1 MKPKRAISLLLAGCM
16 AVSMVPASAVTA
28 FAEEV
33 RTGSSLTAPATVK
46 VEVTLDGTQSLEDA
60 VKAQNQDLASITELK
75 VITTGSAALTKA
87 DFQFMSGVV
96 VSETENGRFSSV
108 YTPDNVTCLKNL
120 KELDLSQAT
129 CENNAIPPRAFQRN
143 TAITKIVLPDNLERT
158 YIHAFSMMSALTYLG
173 TTNGNLQFP
182 SSMKIMGEGMVYQ
195 DEQLSGT
202 LTFPANLEA
211 IGSACFYDSGIS
223 GKVVI
228 PANVNIT
235 TNTDIDSEVYK
246 PSDNIF
252 RKSKITSLEF
262 ENGVEEISKSFAH
275 ECTELTSVIL
285 PKTVKK
291 IDASAFQGTNLS
303 TLPNLENV
311 TEIGDSAFR
320 ELKSEINGDLTL
332 SNGVTYGDSVFRGL
346 KLNGNLTID
355 SQNIGD
361 YILME
366 SDIKGNLI
374 LGCATVPKL
383 ILSRADNTYN
393 GESVIGGHLT
403 LKPGVTTIMKE
414 AFNGAGLTGTL
425 TIPEGVTTIGE
436 SAFRCNQFSGTIV
449 IPESVE
455 SIGRAA
461 FSYAGGGA
469 STNSQAEA
477 QNSERKIE
485 NIIVENPNV
494 TLGQYAFSNQKD
506 GVKIYFASDSAP
518 ENPNSMYWSSGES
531 IVLLTDGGKID
542 PSKPADEK
550 TGLFTPE
557 KEGYT
562 FAGWYNADGNELE
575 TAAVKNNTYTA
586 KWSQNASM
594 DAETDQKGDS
604 QTATVTVGKP
614 IEVTVTVNP
623 GDNMLAI
630 LNGKARITFT
640 DPTAVESLSCNG
652 KTYTGKDLAD
662 ANYTLNVSDLMPG
675 SDAGSSAATYAA
687 TTAYPSAKLS
697 IVFNKKGNQT
707 VKIQLLDSDDNLL
720 CESKTVVAVEEEKK
734 PEETKPEETKP
745 ENPVTTYALTVKGG
759 TVKVNDKDAVANDGV
774 IAVEKDA
781 TVEVTFDKSTLSDA
795 QVFDQWTITPDSVL
809 NAVDPKAETIS
820 FKMPAEKVTV
830 EAMTKDATIED
841 DGPDILGTAA
851 LIGVGVAGT
860 AVLGYQGYMIGTELY
875 LNTVLPDGVAI
886 PQNTAE
892 LAKLVWTEAGK
903 PAPAAVM
910 APDATD
916 EQKALTW
923 AIENQLISA
932 DKAADA
938 SVSRWEVIQ
947 TWNKAQEM
955 KG

>member
-28 FAEEV
+28 FAETV
-33 RTGSSLTAPATVK
+33 GNAPA
-46 VEVTLDGTQSLEDA
+46 LA
-60 VKAQNQDLASITELK
+60 VLAQNAETHGDCGAEGHESEVKWSFDGATGVLSIT
-75 VITTGSAALTKA
+75 GNGPMA
-87 DFQFMSGVV
+87 DYV
-96 VSETENGRFSSV
+96 VSDDRTEDDR
-108 YTPDNVTCLKNL
+108 PW
-120 KELDLSQAT
+120 
-129 CENNAIPPRAFQRN
+129 
-143 TAITKIVLPDNLERT
+143 
-158 YIHAFSMMSALTYLG
+158 
-173 TTNGNLQFP
+173 
-182 SSMKIMGEGMVYQ
+182 
-195 DEQLSGT
+195 
-202 LTFPANLEA
+202 
-211 IGSACFYDSGIS
+211 
-223 GKVVI
+223 
-228 PANVNIT
+228 
-235 TNTDIDSEVYK
+235 
-246 PSDNIF
+246 
-252 RKSKITSLEF
+252 
-262 ENGVEEISKSFAH
+262 KSFAGDI
-275 ECTELTSVIL
+275 TE
-285 PKTVKK
+285 VK
-291 IDASAFQGTNLS
+291 IAEGITR
-303 TLPNLENV
+303 
-311 TEIGDSAFR
+311 IG
-320 ELKSEINGDLTL
+320 N
-332 SNGVTYGDSVFRGL
+332 SVFRGMNRLISANIPASVTSLGNYIFRNDGELTTVTWADGFTAHELVDVDSNAEEYRGAYVPTSMFDFCYKLGDGQELTAWLPKSFTGVGCGAFRDTKFTVNFDNWNNL
-346 KLNGNLTID
+346 KYIGAYAFYGMRNLSKFTLKDDIQIGIRRNMQGVESSCAFQKSGLKQLEVETEVLPKTFVGDCESLETIKL
-355 SQNIGD
+355 GD
-361 YILME
+361 K
-366 SDIKGNLI
+366 IK
-374 LGCATVPKL
+374 
-383 ILSRADNTYN
+383 
-393 GESVIGGHLT
+393 VIGGSAFANAAIEEIDIPSNVEEIDAWAFYECKNLKKVTLHGNTKIVHVPFSGCGIEYFEIADGAQITCSDENPFRSQTTGGVSPAVTT
-403 LKPGVTTIMKE
+403 LKKVIVFGSLKSVKTGVTTEWLWKNMFGQNTQLKE
-414 AFNGAGLTGTL
+414 VEVSAENLKYINADAFPGMEKLTVKGD
-425 TIPEGVTTIGE
+425 
-436 SAFRCNQFSGTIV
+436 
-449 IPESVE
+449 SVE
-455 SIGRAA
+455 LANANISATSLKTVDLSGCKKVTYATDFGTGVNNSAVIYVNDADASLPTEHSCVIMITNGGLVDENATGFDSVIRA
-461 FSYAGGGA
+461 
-469 STNSQAEA
+469 
-477 QNSERKIE
+477 
-485 NIIVENPNV
+485 
-494 TLGQYAFSNQKD
+494 
-506 GVKIYFASDSAP
+506 
-518 ENPNSMYWSSGES
+518 
-531 IVLLTDGGKID
+531 
-542 PSKPADEK
+542 
-550 TGLFTPE
+550 
-557 KEGYT
+557 GYT
-562 FAGWYNADGNELE
+562 ATWYED
-575 TAAVKNNTYTA
+575 AACTQKTKDATPQVGKTYYA

-630 LNGKARITFT
+630 LRGKAKITFT

-652 KTYTGKDLAD
+652 KTYTGKELAD

-675 SDAGSSAATYAA
+675 SDAGSGAATYAA

-720 CESKTVVAVEEEKK
+720 CESKTVVAVEEEK
-734 PEETKPEETKP
+734 KPEETKP

-841 DGPDILGTAA
+841 DGPNILGTAA

-910 APDATD
+910 APNATD

-955 KG
+955 KE

>member
-28 FAEEV
+28 FAETV
-33 RTGSSLTAPATVK
+33 GNAPA
-46 VEVTLDGTQSLEDA
+46 LA
-60 VKAQNQDLASITELK
+60 VLAQNAETHGDCGAEGHESEVKWSFDGATGVLSIT
-75 VITTGSAALTKA
+75 GNGPMA
-87 DFQFMSGVV
+87 DYV
-96 VSETENGRFSSV
+96 VSDDRTEDDR
-108 YTPDNVTCLKNL
+108 PW
-120 KELDLSQAT
+120 
-129 CENNAIPPRAFQRN
+129 
-143 TAITKIVLPDNLERT
+143 
-158 YIHAFSMMSALTYLG
+158 
-173 TTNGNLQFP
+173 
-182 SSMKIMGEGMVYQ
+182 
-195 DEQLSGT
+195 
-202 LTFPANLEA
+202 
-211 IGSACFYDSGIS
+211 
-223 GKVVI
+223 
-228 PANVNIT
+228 
-235 TNTDIDSEVYK
+235 
-246 PSDNIF
+246 
-252 RKSKITSLEF
+252 
-262 ENGVEEISKSFAH
+262 KSFAGGI
-275 ECTELTSVIL
+275 TE
-285 PKTVKK
+285 VK
-291 IDASAFQGTNLS
+291 IAEGITR
-303 TLPNLENV
+303 
-311 TEIGDSAFR
+311 IG
-320 ELKSEINGDLTL
+320 N
-332 SNGVTYGDSVFRGL
+332 SVFRGM
-346 KLNGNLTID
+346 N
-355 SQNIGD
+355 
-361 YILME
+361 
-366 SDIKGNLI
+366 
-374 LGCATVPKL
+374 KL
-383 ILSRADNTYN
+383 ISANIPASVTSLGNYIFRNDGELTTVTWADGFTAHELVDVDSNAEEYRGAYVPTSMFDFCYKLGDGQELTAWLPKSFTGVGCGAFRDTKFTVNFDHWNNLKYIGAYAFYGMRNLSKFTLKDDIQIGIRRNMQ
-393 GESVIGGHLT
+393 GVESSCAFQKSGLKQLEVETEVLPKAFVGDCESLETIKLGDKIKVIGGSAFSNAAIEEIDIPSNVEEIDAWAFYECKNLKKVTLHGNTKIVHVPFSGCGIEYFEIADGAQITCSDENPFRSQTTGGVSPAVTT
-403 LKPGVTTIMKE
+403 LKKVIVFGSLESVKTGVTTEWLWKNMFGQNTQLKEVEVSAENLKYINADAFPGMEKLTVKGDSVKLANANISATSLKTVDLSGCKKVTYATDFGTGVNNSAVIYVNDADASLPTEHSCVIMIT
-414 AFNGAGLTGTL
+414 NGGLVDENATGFD
-425 TIPEGVTTIGE
+425 
-436 SAFRCNQFSGTIV
+436 SV
-449 IPESVE
+449 I
-455 SIGRAA
+455 RA
-461 FSYAGGGA
+461 
-469 STNSQAEA
+469 
-477 QNSERKIE
+477 
-485 NIIVENPNV
+485 
-494 TLGQYAFSNQKD
+494 
-506 GVKIYFASDSAP
+506 
-518 ENPNSMYWSSGES
+518 
-531 IVLLTDGGKID
+531 
-542 PSKPADEK
+542 
-550 TGLFTPE
+550 
-557 KEGYT
+557 GYT
-562 FAGWYNADGNELE
+562 ATWYED
-575 TAAVKNNTYTA
+575 AACTQKTKDATPQVGKTYYA

-630 LNGKARITFT
+630 LRGKAKIAFT

-652 KTYTGKDLAD
+652 KTYTGKELAD

-675 SDAGSSAATYAA
+675 SDAGSGAATYAA

-707 VKIQLLDSDDNLL
+707 VTIQLLDSDDNLL

-734 PEETKPEETKP
+734 PEETKPE
-745 ENPVTTYALTVKGG
+745 NPVTTYALTVKGG
-759 TVKVNDKDAVANDGV
+759 TMKVNDKDAVANDGV

-841 DGPDILGTAA
+841 DGPNILGTAA

-903 PAPAAVM
+903 PAPAAMM

>member
-28 FAEEV
+28 FAETV
-33 RTGSSLTAPATVK
+33 GNAPA
-46 VEVTLDGTQSLEDA
+46 LA
-60 VKAQNQDLASITELK
+60 VLAQNAETHGDCGAEGHESEVKWSFDGATGVLSIT
-75 VITTGSAALTKA
+75 GNGPMA
-87 DFQFMSGVV
+87 DYV
-96 VSETENGRFSSV
+96 VSDDRTEDDR
-108 YTPDNVTCLKNL
+108 PW
-120 KELDLSQAT
+120 
-129 CENNAIPPRAFQRN
+129 
-143 TAITKIVLPDNLERT
+143 
-158 YIHAFSMMSALTYLG
+158 
-173 TTNGNLQFP
+173 
-182 SSMKIMGEGMVYQ
+182 
-195 DEQLSGT
+195 
-202 LTFPANLEA
+202 
-211 IGSACFYDSGIS
+211 
-223 GKVVI
+223 
-228 PANVNIT
+228 
-235 TNTDIDSEVYK
+235 
-246 PSDNIF
+246 
-252 RKSKITSLEF
+252 
-262 ENGVEEISKSFAH
+262 KSFAGDI
-275 ECTELTSVIL
+275 TE
-285 PKTVKK
+285 VK
-291 IDASAFQGTNLS
+291 IAEGITR
-303 TLPNLENV
+303 
-311 TEIGDSAFR
+311 IG
-320 ELKSEINGDLTL
+320 N
-332 SNGVTYGDSVFRGL
+332 SVFRGMNRLISANIPASVTSLGNYIFRNDGELTTVTWADGFTAHELVDVDSNAEEYRGAYVPTSMFDFCYKLGDGQELTAWLPKSFTGVGCGAFRDTKFTVNFDNWNNL
-346 KLNGNLTID
+346 KYIGAYAFYGMRNLSKFTLKDDIQIGIRRNMQGVESSCAFQKSGLKQLEVETEVLPKTFVGDCESLETIKL
-355 SQNIGD
+355 GD
-361 YILME
+361 K
-366 SDIKGNLI
+366 IK
-374 LGCATVPKL
+374 
-383 ILSRADNTYN
+383 
-393 GESVIGGHLT
+393 VIGGSAFANAAIEEIDIPSNVEEIDAWAFYECKNLKKVTLHGNTKIVHVPFSGCGIEYFEIADGAQITCSDENPFRSQTTGGVSPAVTT
-403 LKPGVTTIMKE
+403 LKKVIVFGSLKSVKTGVTTEWLWKNMFGQNTQLKE
-414 AFNGAGLTGTL
+414 VEVSAENLKYINADAFPGMEKLTVKGD
-425 TIPEGVTTIGE
+425 
-436 SAFRCNQFSGTIV
+436 
-449 IPESVE
+449 SVE
-455 SIGRAA
+455 LANANISATSLKTVDLSGCKKVTYATDFGTGVNNSAVIYVNDADASLPTEHSCVIMITNGGLVDENATGFDSVIRA
-461 FSYAGGGA
+461 
-469 STNSQAEA
+469 
-477 QNSERKIE
+477 
-485 NIIVENPNV
+485 
-494 TLGQYAFSNQKD
+494 
-506 GVKIYFASDSAP
+506 
-518 ENPNSMYWSSGES
+518 
-531 IVLLTDGGKID
+531 
-542 PSKPADEK
+542 
-550 TGLFTPE
+550 
-557 KEGYT
+557 GYT
-562 FAGWYNADGNELE
+562 ATWYED
-575 TAAVKNNTYTA
+575 AACTQKTKDATPQVGKTYYA

-630 LNGKARITFT
+630 LRGKAKITFT

-652 KTYTGKDLAD
+652 KTYTGKELAD

-675 SDAGSSAATYAA
+675 SDAGSGAATYAA

-720 CESKTVVAVEEEKK
+720 CESKTVVAVEEEK
-734 PEETKPEETKP
+734 KPEETKP

-841 DGPDILGTAA
+841 DGPNILGTAA

-910 APDATD
+910 APNATD